1 MQQACR
7 QDFTAGGD
15 KNHKKGTFFKYSI
28 GCMQQPGGQ
37 TWNGVTAFN
46 LPPPAG
52 DGPAYA
58 DLSEY
63 VFIVKV

>member
-1 MQQACR
+1 MQQARR
-7 QDFTAGGD
+7 QDLTAGGD
-15 KNHKKGTFFKYSI
+15 KNHKGGIFFKYSI
-28 GCMQQPGGQ
+28 GCMQQPEEQ
-37 TWNGVTAFN
+37 TWNEGTNFN
-46 LPPPAG
+46 LPPAG